1 LDQPDS
7 FEVFPRSSAKLA
19 VNVANGNLIYRAN
32 DLHIAGVG
40 LDLGVSS
47 AYNSLGPRGSR

>member
-47 AYNSLGPRGSR
+47 VYNSLGPRGSR